1 MEHDKQYDVIV
12 IGGGPSGSLAAW
24 AAARMG
30 AATLLI
36 DEGAYLGGMLTK
48 SGVGPQMSYHAGT
61 TQVVRGLPERLIRK
75 MSDAGFSPGHFID
88 PVGFA
93 SSITPFDPEGLKIIW
108 EQSLLDD
115 GVELLYYTRL
125 IDCHTTDE
133 TIKSITVL
141 GRERPFTL
149 KAKVYVDACGA
160 DLAARSGCTILYGR
174 AGDGLAQPMTMN
186 LRVAGVDRDAL
197 IDFIQSDP
205 DDFHPHT
212 PVDQL
217 RELPRLAV
225 SGAYSVIRKAK
236 AAGDF
241 PIDRDM
247 VLAFETNRRGEF
259 IINMSRVTRKSS
271 LISSE
276 MTRAEIEGRQ
286 QAWQLI
292 RFLNHYVGGF
302 EQAYLLS
309 TGPQIGIREGRRIQA
324 VYQLK
329 PHDLVTNRVF
339 PDTIACGGYP
349 IDIHSPDGA
358 VTSYEYLRE
367 GSWYGIPYR
376 SLITPEV
383 RNLLVAGRSLGADH
397 EALAAVRVSPIL
409 EAVGQAAGTAAALAA
424 IESCPDTRRV
434 DIETLRS
441 ALKRE
446 GVFLE
451 NYPLEI

>member
-1 MEHDKQYDVIV
+1 MRQKTDYDVIV

-36 DEGAYLGGMLTK
+36 DEGPYLGGMLTK

-61 TQVVRGLPERLIRK
+61 TQVVRGLPERLIQK
-75 MSDAGFSPGHFID
+75 MVAAGFSPGHFID

-108 EQSLLDD
+108 EQTLLDD
-115 GVELLYYTRL
+115 GVAIHYYTRL
-125 IDCHTTDE
+125 IDCQTE
-133 TIKSITVL
+133 NESIQSITVL
-141 GRERPFTL
+141 GREGPFTL
-149 KAKVYVDACGA
+149 KASVYVDACGA
-160 DLAARSGCTILYGR
+160 DLAAKAGSTILYGR
-174 AGDGLAQPMTMN
+174 SDDGLAQPMTMN

-197 IDFIQSDP
+197 IQFIQANP
-205 DDFHPHT
+205 DDFYPHT
-212 PVDQL
+212 PVHQL
-217 RELPRLAV
+217 HELPRLAV
-225 SGAYSVIRKAK
+225 SGAYSVISRAK
-236 AAGDF
+236 TNGDF

-259 IINMSRVTRKSS
+259 IINMSRITHQSS
-271 LISSE
+271 LVSRE
-276 MTRAEIEGRQ
+276 MTQAEIEGRR

-292 RFLNHYVGGF
+292 QFLNRYIGGF
-302 EQAYLLS
+302 ENAYLLS

-329 PHDLVTNRVF
+329 PHDLVTNRGF

-358 VTSYEYLRE
+358 VTSYEYLKE

-376 SLITPEV
+376 SLVSPEV
-383 RNLLVAGRSLGADH
+383 RNLIVAGRSLGADH

-424 IESCPDTRRV
+424 AEAYPDTRCVNV
-434 DIETLRS
+434 DTLRT
-441 ALKRE
+441 ALRQNDA
-446 GVFLE
+446 FLE
-451 NYPLEI
+451 DYPAEN